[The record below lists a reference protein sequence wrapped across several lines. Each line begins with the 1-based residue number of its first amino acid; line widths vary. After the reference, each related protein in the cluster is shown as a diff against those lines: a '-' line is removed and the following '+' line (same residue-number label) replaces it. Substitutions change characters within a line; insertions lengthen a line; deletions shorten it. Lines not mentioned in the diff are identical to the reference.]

1 MKILAL
7 EFSSA
12 LRSVA
17 VVNFAPDGRMLARSE
32 VADASPGN
40 TMKPFEL
47 IEQAL
52 RETGLEREAIGCIAV
67 GLGPG
72 SYTGIRAAI
81 ALAQGWQL
89 ARGVKLLGISS
100 AECIATQAWA
110 EGIPGHLSVVIDAQ
124 RGEFYLA
131 SYETSSGSLTE
142 VAPLRLATRSEA
154 EARAQ
159 CGDVLLGPDAPA
171 LSGNGQKIFPS
182 ALMLAGLARGR
193 TDFVAGSRRLYE
205 LVAALRF
212 SAASRLRSRQ
222 YSMIAGRMERKMMA
236 RTTSEKFFR
245 TISRFP
251 KK

>member
-12 LRSVA
+12 LRGVA
-17 VVNFAPDGRMLARSE
+17 VLNFAPDGRVLASRE
-32 VADASPGN
+32 VVDASPTN

-52 RETGLEREAIGCIAV
+52 HETRLEREAIERIAV
-67 GLGPG
+67 GIGPG

-89 ARGVKLLGISS
+89 AKGVKLLGISS

-110 EGIPGHLSVVIDAQ
+110 EGIKGRLSVVIDAQ

-131 SYETSSGSLTE
+131 TYETSGGSLEETS
-142 VAPLRLATRSEA
+142 ALQLATRTEV

-159 CGDVLLGPDAPA
+159 AGDVLLGPDAVQFGSSA
-171 LSGNGQKIFPS
+171 QRIFPS
-182 ALMLAGLARGR
+182 ALMLGGLARGR
-193 TDFVAGSRRLYE
+193 CDFVEGSDLAPIY
-205 LVAALRF
+205 LREANF
-212 SAASRLRSRQ
+212 VKAPLPRV
-222 YSMIAGRMERKMMA
+222 I
-236 RTTSEKFFR
+236 
-245 TISRFP
+245 
-251 KK
+251 